1 MFDGASVGDLMKRS
15 DQLVLAAVPSNEDLI
30 RDTNLLESE
39 QIRTQLNTRRWPEWM
54 KQKKKIQDD
63 RHCWDEGAD

>member
-1 MFDGASVGDLMKRS
+1 MKKP

-39 QIRTQLNTRRWPEWM
+39 QIRTQLNARRRPEWM
-54 KQKKKIQDD
+54 KQKEKIQDD